1 MFLIRIHFQRKI
13 QEMNQELRLR
23 EPESALGLMRIEK
36 CYFCSGSIYPGHG
49 IVFVRNDSKMFRF
62 CRSKCHR
69 AFKAKRNP
77 RKVRWTKAFRKTH
90 GKDLVVDPV
99 FEFEKSKDTAVR
111 YNRDL
116 WVKTVQ
122 AMEKIDKIRNER
134 EKRFMDR
141 R

>member
-1 MFLIRIHFQRKI
+1 
-13 QEMNQELRLR
+13 
-23 EPESALGLMRIEK
+23 MRIQK

-77 RKVRWTKAFRKTH
+77 RKVRWTKAFRKSH

-99 FEFEKSKDTAVR
+99 LEFEKGKDTIVR

-122 AMEKIDKIRNER
+122 AMDKIDKIRNER

-141 R
+141 RLVARI